1 MDRWSEWYDSLPQ
14 HTKELLKK
22 QPLWHDRDL
31 IKAAVVGAVIG
42 FILGLTI

>member
-14 HTKELLKK
+14 NTKEYLKTQAIWK
-22 QPLWHDRDL
+22 DSDL